1 MALFS
6 RLLPRSS
13 IRFLSGKKIS
23 VRNSL
28 YQERER
34 SVAQE
39 MKERCYHQTEI
50 LQGFETGKNKRKNF
64 TNAVEI
70 TSIIRVCRWLEM
82 EGEISRHWTK
92 QSAFFTGLLRAP
104 WLRINRNRGLYRAH
118 TCTIPLVTAFKL
130 HSVCIAS
137 LAFRTLLLTLQR
149 GVTGTA
155 RMLHALTHS
164 SISRQVR
171 EQM

>member
-39 MKERCYHQTEI
+39 MKERCHRQTEI
-50 LQGFETGKNKRKNF
+50 LQGFETEKKKKREKELY
-64 TNAVEI
+64 T
-70 TSIIRVCRWLEM
+70 RY
-82 EGEISRHWTK
+82 
-92 QSAFFTGLLRAP
+92 
-104 WLRINRNRGLYRAH
+104 RNYFH
-118 TCTIPLVTAFKL
+118 HP
-130 HSVCIAS
+130 
-137 LAFRTLLLTLQR
+137 
-149 GVTGTA
+149 GVPVA
-155 RMLHALTHS
+155 
-164 SISRQVR
+164 
-171 EQM
+171 

>member
-39 MKERCYHQTEI
+39 MKERCHRQTEI
-50 LQGFETGKNKRKNF
+50 LQGFETEKKKKKRERTLHTLQKLLPSSGCSSGLKWKAKF
-64 TNAVEI
+64 HGTER
-70 TSIIRVCRWLEM
+70 S
-82 EGEISRHWTK
+82 SRHSLQGCC
-92 QSAFFTGLLRAP
+92 QSRRAP
-104 WLRINRNRGLYRAH
+104 WLRINRNRGLHPACSY
-118 TCTIPLVTAFKL
+118 
-130 HSVCIAS
+130 
-137 LAFRTLLLTLQR
+137 
-149 GVTGTA
+149 
-155 RMLHALTHS
+155 
-164 SISRQVR
+164 SISLITTF
-171 EQM
+171 

>member
-39 MKERCYHQTEI
+39 MKERCHRQTEI
-50 LQGFETGKNKRKNF
+50 LQGFETGKKKEEELYTRY
-64 TNAVEI
+64 
-70 TSIIRVCRWLEM
+70 
-82 EGEISRHWTK
+82 
-92 QSAFFTGLLRAP
+92 
-104 WLRINRNRGLYRAH
+104 RNYFH
-118 TCTIPLVTAFKL
+118 HP
-130 HSVCIAS
+130 
-137 LAFRTLLLTLQR
+137 
-149 GVTGTA
+149 GVPVA
-155 RMLHALTHS
+155 
-164 SISRQVR
+164 
-171 EQM
+171 